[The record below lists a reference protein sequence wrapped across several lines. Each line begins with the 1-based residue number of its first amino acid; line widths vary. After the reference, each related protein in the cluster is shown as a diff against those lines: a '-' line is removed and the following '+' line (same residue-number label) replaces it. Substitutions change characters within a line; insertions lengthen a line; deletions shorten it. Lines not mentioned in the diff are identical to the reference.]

1 MYNVVNVCNF
11 YIILIKMKG
20 LFRMVD
26 KKQRNLTK
34 ILFAVYFFILI
45 WILLFKMSFSL
56 DELYK
61 DRSINLIPFLGSA
74 IVNGKIDTSEIINN
88 IIVFIPV
95 GIYICMLK
103 ENWSIL
109 KKISVSFFISL
120 SIEVLQF
127 ILAIG
132 ATDITDLIGNTLGG
146 VIGIGIF
153 YLFSKVFK
161 NKTTSIV
168 NILALISTIGLG
180 SLISILL
187 LVN

>member
-1 MYNVVNVCNF
+1 
-11 YIILIKMKG
+11 MKDS
-20 LFRMVD
+20 R
-26 KKQRNLTK
+26 QHNLTK
-34 ILFAVYFFILI
+34 ILFIGYTLILV

-61 DRSINLIPFLGSA
+61 SRSINIIPFMGSV
-74 IVNGKIDTSEIINN
+74 IVNGRIDISEIINN
-88 IIVFIPV
+88 IIVFVPV

-109 KKISVSFFISL
+109 RKISVGFFISL
-120 SIEVLQF
+120 GIEVLQF

-146 VIGIGIF
+146 IIGIGVF

-161 NKTTSIV
+161 NKTN
-168 NILALISTIGLG
+168 NIINTLALIATIL
-180 SLISILL
+180 LLAFISILL
-187 LVN
+187 LAN